1 MGAAEASVDETAA
14 TSTSVDLLIVGAGPV
29 GLFGAYYAGVRTLST
44 AVLDSLEEP
53 GGQITAM
60 YPEKA
65 IFDVAGFPAIR
76 GRDLVDQLMRQAA
89 PHDPQY
95 LLGHQAV
102 ELERGDGAFA
112 VTTSAGLRIEC
123 RSIVITGGIGTF
135 TPRPL
140 PAGGDYLGRG
150 LAHFVPDPTLYEGE
164 DVVVVGG
171 GDSALDWALM
181 LEPIAKSVTIV
192 HRRAEFR
199 AHPHSVELLKASA
212 VDMITDAQIAG
223 VRGDPAI
230 TEVDLNVAGE
240 IRTLPC
246 RRLVAALGFTANL
259 GPLMEWGIE
268 IVKRSITVDSMGR
281 TTVPGIYA
289 AGDIVNYEGKVKLIA
304 TGFGEVATA
313 VNNAAAYLNPR
324 VSAFPG
330 HLSDYAPADGT
341 PTTPSAGAVNASAES
356 TPAAMAADRPTGS

>member
-1 MGAAEASVDETAA
+1 VTDTGATK
-14 TSTSVDLLIVGAGPV
+14 SVDLLIVGAGPV
-29 GLFGAYYAGVRTLST
+29 GLFGAYYAGVRKLST

-76 GRDLVDQLMRQAA
+76 GRELVEQLLAQAA
-89 PHDPQY
+89 PFSPDY

-102 ELERGDGAFA
+102 GLERGVGPAGAFA
-112 VTTSAGLRIEC
+112 ITTSTGMRIEC
-123 RSIVITGGIGTF
+123 KAIVITGGIGTF

-140 PAGGDYLGRG
+140 PTGGEYLGRG
-150 LAHFVPDPTLYEGE
+150 LVHFVPDPSAYTGQN
-164 DVVVVGG
+164 VVVVGG

-181 LEPIAKSVTIV
+181 LEPLAKSVTLV

-199 AHPHSVELLKASA
+199 AHPHSVDLVKASSVA
-212 VDMITDAQIAG
+212 MVTDAQVSA
-223 VRGDPAI
+223 VRGEPSV
-230 TEVDLNVAGE
+230 TEVDITIGGE
-240 IRTLPC
+240 TVQVLPC
-246 RRLVAALGFTANL
+246 DKLIAALGFTANL
-259 GPLMEWGIE
+259 GPLLEWGIE
-268 IVKRSITVDSMGR
+268 IRKRQISVDTMGR

-289 AGDIVNYEGKVKLIA
+289 AGDIVEYQGKVKLIA

-313 VNNAAAYLNPR
+313 VNNAAAYLNPD

-330 HLSDYAPADGT
+330 HLSDYAPVG
-341 PTTPSAGAVNASAES
+341 S
-356 TPAAMAADRPTGS
+356 TGSPTA

>member
-1 MGAAEASVDETAA
+1 MTDTAA
-14 TSTSVDLLIVGAGPV
+14 TKSVDLMIVGAGPV
-29 GLFGAYYAGVRTLST
+29 GLFGAYYAGVRKLSV

-60 YPEKA
+60 YPEKS

-76 GRDLVDQLMRQAA
+76 GRDLIEQLLAQAA
-89 PHDPQY
+89 PFSPDY

-102 ELERGDGAFA
+102 GLERGGGGFA

-123 RSIVITGGIGTF
+123 RAIVITGGIGTF

-140 PAGGDYLGRG
+140 PTGGEYLGRG
-150 LAHFVPDPTLYEGE
+150 LVHFVPDPAAYTGQN
-164 DVVVVGG
+164 VVVVGG

-181 LEPIAKSVTIV
+181 LEPIAKTVTVV

-199 AHPHSVELLKASA
+199 AHPYSVELLTASS
-212 VDMITDAQIAG
+212 VVMVTDAQISA
-223 VRGDPAI
+223 VRGDPSV
-230 TEVDLNVAGE
+230 TEIDIAVGDVT
-240 IRTLPC
+240 RTLPC
-246 RRLVAALGFTANL
+246 EKLVAALGFTANL
-259 GPLMEWGIE
+259 GPLLEWGID
-268 IVKRSITVDSMGR
+268 IRKRQISVDTMGR

-289 AGDIVNYEGKVKLIA
+289 AGDIVEYQGKVKLIA

-313 VNNAAAYLNPR
+313 VNNAAAYLNPD

-330 HLSDYAPADGT
+330 HLSDYVPVGT
-341 PTTPSAGAVNASAES
+341 IGSPTA
-356 TPAAMAADRPTGS
+356 